1 MAEVSELEMYLGA
14 RELLADP
21 KRWAKGALA
30 LDEYG
35 QPAGDQKSPDEG
47 DPLADDA
54 VCWCLVGAC
63 CKVAGEVIWF
73 DDRRFAALRQVIGG
87 PTIGPW
93 QDQRTHA
100 DVLAALDMAIT
111 LQRTWQP

>member
-1 MAEVSELEMYLGA
+1 MYLGA

-21 KRWAKGALA
+21 KRWAKGASA

-35 QPAGDQKSPDEG
+35 QPASDEIDGGSHLDEG
-47 DPLADDA
+47 DPLADCA

-63 CKVAGEVIWF
+63 QKVAGEIIWF
-73 DDRRFAALRQVIGG
+73 DDRRFAALHQVLG
-87 PTIGPW
+87 TDQIGPW
-93 QDQRTHA
+93 QDVEERTHA
-100 DVLAALDMAIT
+100 DVLAALDLAIA